1 MATQLAKAPTAAKA
15 PSSLTPAAAKW
26 LRGHLAW
33 ERTMQD
39 CVERALDAKLDDQG
53 LEGQDVATGDQ
64 STAGTSAH
72 SRSSS

>member
-1 MATQLAKAPTAAKA
+1 MATQLDQAPTTAKA
-15 PSSLTPAAAKW
+15 PSSLSPAAAKW

-39 CVERALDAKLDDQG
+39 CVERALEAKLEDQG
-53 LEGQDVATGDQ
+53 VVTGDQ
-64 STAGTSAH
+64 STAGTSAQ